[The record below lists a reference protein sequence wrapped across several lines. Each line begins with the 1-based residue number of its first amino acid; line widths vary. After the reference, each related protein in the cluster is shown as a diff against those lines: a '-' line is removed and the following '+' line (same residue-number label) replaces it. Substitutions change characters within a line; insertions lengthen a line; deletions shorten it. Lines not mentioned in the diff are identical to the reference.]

1 MPQKSTIKLP
11 LTPAEKT
18 RLRQRKIRI
27 GDLLEFAVDE
37 IAGILEVPMTRARE
51 LRALA
56 EFQEIPSVG
65 IKFAEDLVF
74 LGYYSVRE
82 LAEKDGA
89 TLIEEFELKKGYW
102 LDPCVE
108 DQFRLVAHV
117 AKHHDHSKQWWH
129 FTPVRKAY
137 RAAHGY
143 PASRPTRAWH
153 EVPAENR

>member
-89 TLIEEFELKKGYW
+89 TLIEEFEL
-102 LDPCVE
+102 
-108 DQFRLVAHV
+108 
-117 AKHHDHSKQWWH
+117 
-129 FTPVRKAY
+129 
-137 RAAHGY
+137 
-143 PASRPTRAWH
+143 
-153 EVPAENR
+153 